1 MSEENSSYR
10 IVLIIVIAIVVVVGA
25 IAAYVY
31 FGREPNPYQGQIL
44 SVNVYPIHRDL
55 TQQSTTE
62 GMSGQKQTYDEVL
75 VFADVSV
82 KNTTNIPLYLRDM
95 TAIADLPNETSHS
108 SAASGEDFPKVF
120 IAYPET
126 RQYRKPLLARD
137 TTIQPGQQVQGQMI
151 FNFQMSKEQWQSAS
165 DVAIYLSFAHQNPL
179 VMHLKA
185 PPGS

>member
-1 MSEENSSYR
+1 MSEENPSYR
-10 IVLIIVIAIVVVVGA
+10 IVLIVIVAIIVVIGA

-31 FGREPNPYQGQIL
+31 FGRTPNPYQGQIL

-55 TQQSTTE
+55 TQPSTTE
-62 GMSGQKQTYDEVL
+62 GTAGQKQTYDEVL
-75 VFADVSV
+75 VFADVSI

-126 RQYRKPLLARD
+126 KQYEKPLLARD
-137 TTIQPGQQVQGQMI
+137 ITIQPGQQVQGMMI
-151 FNFQMSKEQWQSAS
+151 FNFQMSQKQWQSAS
-165 DVAIYLSFAHQNPL
+165 DVAIYLSFVNQNPL

-185 PPGS
+185 PPG